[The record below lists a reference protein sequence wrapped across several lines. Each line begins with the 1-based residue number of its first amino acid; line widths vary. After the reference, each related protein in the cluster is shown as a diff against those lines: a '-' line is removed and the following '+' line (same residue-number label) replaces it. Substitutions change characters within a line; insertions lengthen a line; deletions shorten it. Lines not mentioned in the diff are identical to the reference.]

1 MKYVA
6 KIKENNISKEK
17 NIIYIYVYTCIYF
30 NKLKNV

>member
-17 NIIYIYVYTCIYF
+17 NIIYIYMYTHAYILI
-30 NKLKNV
+30 N